1 MEQVRIFY
9 GYISTWKDVM
19 KTIIN
24 ITFTSTHPL
33 HLYTDNHYIP
43 HESVIVLPS
52 SGWLEAWSSYTD
64 VLHWEE
70 FYCFLEWHFIDFN
83 SLPQDFY
90 SITSRA
96 WFFLNSVYNGIN
108 SDSKINEFTA
118 INNYSLSWET
128 EVFLA
133 SCLKWMVK

>member
-1 MEQVRIFY
+1 MAIFPH
-9 GYISTWKDVM
+9 GCHEDNNQHNFYINTPFISIHWQ
-19 KTIIN
+19 
-24 ITFTSTHPL
+24 PL
-33 HLYTDNHYIP
+33 YIP

-64 VLHWEE
+64 VLYWEE
-70 FYCFLEWHFIDFN
+70 FYCFLEWHFINFN

-108 SDSKINEFTA
+108 SNSKINEFTTT
-118 INNYSLSWET
+118 NNYSLSWET
-128 EVFLA
+128 EVFQA
-133 SCLKWMVK
+133 SSLKWMVK